1 MLFFLGKLFDFLS
14 EVSTPRLG
22 GLPCSSPLRRIC
34 HFFLAFFLAIPA
46 VRHDR
51 ALFNE
56 VRGFSLSVRLYQV
69 CLDDV
74 RVSSLADRILL
85 DGVRDSSL
93 AARSGRATLDEV
105 RVRSGQVTLDEVHA
119 SSQAVC

>member
-1 MLFFLGKLFDFLS
+1 MGELFDFPS
-14 EVSTPRLG
+14 EASTPRLG

-51 ALFNE
+51 ALFDE

-74 RVSSLADRILL
+74 RGSSLAVRILL

-105 RVRSGQVTLDEVHA
+105 RVRSGRATLDEVRA